1 MSQENPLPDPQVQPV
16 ESEVTGQTPPS
27 DLSSQPD
34 PEMLKKQIRHQR
46 YLHRLRMIFPILL
59 ILIFLVYAFT
69 TNFIPSDSM
78 MPTLR
83 PGDHILTM
91 RAWLAYPF
99 GRMPERGDIIIFIL
113 SDEKL
118 KEEGFPTAEELGPD
132 AVKGRRPIGV
142 FRTPPGQILI
152 KRVIG
157 LPGEEVSLREGGVYI
172 NGQKLPPDYPSL
184 QIPAKDFRMAYPYGV
199 IQPLKLGED
208 ELFVLGDNPN
218 NSEDG
223 RFWGALKRRDVL
235 GKFVRVLWNEDESG
249 PNFKR
254 AREERANQRD

>member
-1 MSQENPLPDPQVQPV
+1 V
-16 ESEVTGQTPPS
+16 S
-27 DLSSQPD
+27 DLPIQPD
-34 PEMLKKQIRHQR
+34 PEELKRQIRHQR
-46 YLHRLRMIFPILL
+46 YLRRLRILFPILL
-59 ILIFLVYAFT
+59 VLIFLVYAFT

-99 GRMPERGDIIIFIL
+99 GRMPERGDIIIFNL
-113 SDEKL
+113 TEEKL
-118 KEEGFPTAEELGPD
+118 REEGYPTAEELGPD

-157 LPGEEVSLREGGVYI
+157 LPGEEVSLQEGGVYI
-172 NGQKLPPDYPSL
+172 NGRKLPADYPSL
-184 QIPAKDFRMAYPYGV
+184 QLPPKEFRLAYPYGV
-199 IQPLKLGED
+199 IQPLKLKED

-223 RFWGALKRRDVL
+223 RFWGALKRKDVI
-235 GKFVRVLWNEDESG
+235 GKYIRVLWHEDEDG
-249 PNFKR
+249 PNFRR
-254 AREERANQRD
+254 AREEKANQRD